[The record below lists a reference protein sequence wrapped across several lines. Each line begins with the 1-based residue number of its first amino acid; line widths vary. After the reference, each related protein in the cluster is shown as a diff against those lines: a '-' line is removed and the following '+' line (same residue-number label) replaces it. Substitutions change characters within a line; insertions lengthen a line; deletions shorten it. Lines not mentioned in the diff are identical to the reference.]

1 MTAGQTPLRIL
12 LVDDEAPAR
21 KRLRNLLDDIA
32 AACPSRV
39 VGEAANG
46 KEALALLAALPAAE
60 RADLALVDIRMPGM
74 DGIELAQHLAGLP
87 QPPALIFVTAYDAHA
102 VQAFELNA
110 IDYLLKPVRAERL
123 QQALEKVRQQLGTAP
138 VSAPPPATLASLREG
153 PRRHLACHERGKLLL
168 VPVADILYLRAD
180 LKYVAARTAERE
192 YLLDEA
198 LVQLEQEFAEQF
210 IRIHRG
216 ALVARQAIA
225 GCERGHGDGEDGEGS
240 GEQWWLL
247 LRGIADKLPVSRRQW
262 PLLRAL
268 LKSE

>member
-32 AACPSRV
+32 AACPSQI

-46 KEALALLAALPAAE
+46 KEALALLAAQTEPA

-123 QQALEKVRQQLGTAP
+123 QQALEKVRHSLG
-138 VSAPPPATLASLREG
+138 SAPAVAAPATLASLREG

-180 LKYVAARTAERE
+180 LKYVTARTAERE

-268 LKSE
+268 LKRE

>member
-46 KEALALLAALPAAE
+46 KEALALLADLPESE

-74 DGIELAQHLAGLP
+74 DGIELAQHLAGLA
-87 QPPALIFVTAYDAHA
+87 QPPALIFATAYDAHA

-123 QQALEKVRQQLGTAP
+123 QQALEKVRQQLGTAS
-138 VSAPPPATLASLREG
+138 VAAPPAVLASLRDG

-180 LKYVAARTAERE
+180 LKYVAARTVERE

-225 GCERGHGDGEDGEGS
+225 GCERGHGDGEEGEGS

-262 PLLRAL
+262 PLVRAL
-268 LKSE
+268 FKSE